1 MNGKIMNYEGKS
13 YGEIGASAFNY
24 EGVSYFVG
32 DVVEVYD
39 EGESLG
45 KTIVILSGGNY
56 FPMWYSDMKYIEKR
70 NYQILKVRGWKS
82 LENKENFCDKYLYVE
97 IENKKVIDDI
107 IKLDLS
113 ESDVT
118 NLVKNLGSVLASMR
132 GSDRLDVEIDMVNM
146 KAKASVISTGKKEF
160 TFDFTSK

>member
-1 MNGKIMNYEGKS
+1 
-13 YGEIGASAFNY
+13 
-24 EGVSYFVG
+24 
-32 DVVEVYD
+32 
-39 EGESLG
+39 
-45 KTIVILSGGNY
+45 
-56 FPMWYSDMKYIEKR
+56 MKYIEKR

-146 KAKASVISTGKKEF
+146 KAKASVISTGQKEF